1 MMNSHNPLP
10 PAQPARRAP
19 RGRAFGATAL
29 ALALALPFGPAL
41 AEAPPAPAPA
51 AAAAAPAKAA
61 DAPGTEAAAKPAL
74 PDLKLDVLPADVVS
88 VTLVGSWSEKH
99 ERGVYRV
106 IVVKGGP
113 DELLARV
120 VVQWVRQRVGEKPA
134 VVASREIEAFNEY
147 IGMAMVPTWR
157 DLGTNRLQM
166 MADIRLPDGQRKRVR
181 VLASSPGELSDPV

>member
-1 MMNSHNPLP
+1 M
-10 PAQPARRAP
+10 
-19 RGRAFGATAL
+19 
-29 ALALALPFGPAL
+29 
-41 AEAPPAPAPA
+41 
-51 AAAAAPAKAA
+51 
-61 DAPGTEAAAKPAL
+61 
-74 PDLKLDVLPADVVS
+74 
-88 VTLVGSWSEKH
+88 
-99 ERGVYRV
+99 